1 MCNGDSTTSYH
12 LSFLA
17 AGAAPGYYYAS
28 KPLVSAN
35 GNANDHASQL
45 RQLQGTLVV
54 TILRWV
60 SEDGQWKWR

>member
-1 MCNGDSTTSYH
+1 MEILLPWLLGQLQVTTM
-12 LSFLA
+12 
-17 AGAAPGYYYAS
+17 PRN
-28 KPLVSAN
+28 PLVSAN